1 MIPTNA
7 PIRIL
12 LVESHP
18 LTRIGIKTVVSEQA
32 DMEIVG
38 EAFSGTEGVAQY
50 RKSQPDITLFGLRTP
65 DLCGVDAVKFIRAE
79 SPKANI
85 IILADRAGDAE
96 IRRSL
101 ENGAC
106 GFVLKDAPTEELIKA
121 IRAVFRGKRYVS
133 PEIAEVLTD
142 NLGAEDLTPA
152 EQRVVEMI
160 VRGASNK
167 EISAAL
173 SITENTVK
181 THLKNIFDKLNVDD
195 RTQAAMSAIRRG
207 IVRVDV

>member
-1 MIPTNA
+1 MNSPNA

-18 LTRIGIKTVVSEQA
+18 LTRIGIKTVASEQT

-38 EAFSGTEGVAQY
+38 EAFSGTEGVSLY
-50 RKSQPDITLFGLRTP
+50 RKFQPDITLFGLRTP
-65 DLCGVDAVKFIRAE
+65 ELCGVDAVKLIRAE
-79 SPKANI
+79 FPKANI
-85 IILADRAGDAE
+85 IILADRAGDSE
-96 IRRSL
+96 IRRAL

-106 GFVLKDAPTEELIKA
+106 GFVLKDAPAEELIKA
-121 IRAVFRGKRYVS
+121 LRAVYRGKRFVS
-133 PEIAEVLTD
+133 PEIAEVLTE

-152 EQRVVEMI
+152 ERRVIEMI

-181 THLKNIFDKLNVDD
+181 THLKNIFEKLNVDD
-195 RTQAAMSAIRRG
+195 RTQAAISAIRRG

>member
-1 MIPTNA
+1 MNPTNA

-18 LTRIGIKTVVSEQA
+18 LTRIGIKTVISEQP

-167 EISAAL
+167 EISVAL

-181 THLKNIFDKLNVDD
+181 THLKNIFGKLNVDD

>member
-1 MIPTNA
+1 MNPTNA

-38 EAFSGTEGVAQY
+38 EAFTGTEGVAQY
-50 RKSQPDITLFGLRTP
+50 RKFQPDITLFGLRIP

-85 IILADRAGDAE
+85 IILADRAGDTE

-106 GFVLKDAPTEELIKA
+106 GFVLKDAPAEELIKA

-181 THLKNIFDKLNVDD
+181 THLKNIFGKLNVED

>member
-38 EAFSGTEGVAQY
+38 EAFSGTEGVAQF

-85 IILADRAGDAE
+85 IILADRAGDTE

-121 IRAVFRGKRYVS
+121 IRAVFRGKRYIS

-142 NLGAEDLTPA
+142 NIGAEDLTPA

>member
-1 MIPTNA
+1 MNPTNA

-38 EAFSGTEGVAQY
+38 EAFSGTEGVAQF

-85 IILADRAGDAE
+85 IILADRAGDTE

>member
-1 MIPTNA
+1 MNSDETA
-7 PIRIL
+7 IRIL
-12 LVESHP
+12 LVESQA
-18 LTRIGIKTVVSEQA
+18 LTRIGIKTVVSEQP
-32 DMEIVG
+32 DMKIVG
-38 EAFSGTEGVAQY
+38 EVWSGTEGVVQY
-50 RKSQPDITLFGLRTP
+50 RKLQPDITLFGLRTP

-79 SPKANI
+79 FSNANI
-85 IILADRAGDAE
+85 ILLAERAGDSE

-106 GFVLKDAPTEELIKA
+106 GFVLKDAPPEELLKA
-121 IRAVFRGKRYVS
+121 IRAVFRGKRFVS

-152 EQRVVEMI
+152 EKRVVEMI
-160 VRGASNK
+160 VKGASNK

-181 THLKNIFDKLNVDD
+181 THLKNIFDKLGVED

-207 IVRVDV
+207 MVRVDV

>member
-1 MIPTNA
+1 MNPTNA

-50 RKSQPDITLFGLRTP
+50 HKSQPDITLFGLRTP

-106 GFVLKDAPTEELIKA
+106 GFVLKDAPAEELIKA

-152 EQRVVEMI
+152 ERRVVELI

-195 RTQAAMSAIRRG
+195 RTQAA
-207 IVRVDV
+207 

>member
-1 MIPTNA
+1 MNPTNA

-79 SPKANI
+79 FPKANI
-85 IILADRAGDAE
+85 IILADRAGDTE

-133 PEIAEVLTD
+133 REIAEVLTD
-142 NLGAEDLTPA
+142 SLGAEDLTPA

>member
-1 MIPTNA
+1 MNPTNA

-38 EAFSGTEGVAQY
+38 EAFTGTEGVLRH
-50 RKSQPDITLFGLRTP
+50 RKFQPDITLYGLRTP
-65 DLCGVDAVKFIRAE
+65 DICGVDAVKFIRAE
-79 SPKANI
+79 FPKANI
-85 IILADRAGDAE
+85 IILADRAGDTE

-106 GFVLKDAPTEELIKA
+106 GFILKDAPAEELIKA

>member
-1 MIPTNA
+1 MNSTNS

-18 LTRIGIKTVVSEQA
+18 LTRIGIETVVSEQT

-38 EAFSGTEGVAQY
+38 KAFSGREVVSQY
-50 RKSQPDITLFGLRTP
+50 RELQPDITLFGLRTP
-65 DLCGVDAVKFIRAE
+65 ELCGVDAVKLIRAE

-85 IILADRAGDAE
+85 IILADRAGDNE

-106 GFVLKDAPTEELIKA
+106 GFVLKDAPSEELIKA
-121 IRAVFRGKRYVS
+121 IRAVHRGKRFVS
-133 PEIAEVLTD
+133 PEIAEVLTE

-152 EQRVVEMI
+152 ERRVVEMI

-181 THLKNIFDKLNVDD
+181 THLKNIFEKLNVED
-195 RTQAAMSAIRRG
+195 RTQAAISAIRRG